1 MSGRTKAPKTKRM
14 PAKTWAE
21 IQQETIAGG
30 INRMFLKP
38 IYEVLSEKLHHTNG
52 DAASEIQE
60 IDWLMARNGAGSG
73 RRMGV
78 QEACSLALELAAQ
91 TWGDEY
97 MNTHTLALEVCDG
110 VATATEGEKPVLRL
124 WKIEG
129 L

>member
-1 MSGRTKAPKTKRM
+1 M

-21 IQQETIAGG
+21 IRQETSAGA
-30 INRMFLKP
+30 INRVFLKP
-38 IYEVLSEKLHHTNG
+38 IYEVLSDKLHHTEG

-60 IDWLMARNGAGSG
+60 IDWLMSRNGAGSG

-78 QEACSLALELAAQ
+78 QEACSLALDLAAQ
-91 TWGDEY
+91 VWGEEF
-97 MNTHTLALEVCDG
+97 MNTRTLALEVCDG
-110 VATATEGEKPVLRL
+110 DATVTEGEKPILRL